1 MRELNEDE
9 QDLMVTLKVL
19 EDGITQEQLA
29 ERMGWDKQR
38 LIDVC
43 CNVAR
48 DFTSFNRLNTLKM
61 SIMLISKDPDLKR
74 DYFTQPLVNC
84 ALLMESKLVE
94 LNSREKFKCN
104 EHQVFLKQWKKH
116 RGY

>member
-1 MRELNEDE
+1 MI
-9 QDLMVTLKVL
+9 TLKVL
-19 EDGITQEQLA
+19 EGDISQEELA
-29 ERMGWDKQR
+29 VRMGWCKQH

-48 DFTSFNRLNTLKM
+48 DFTSFNRLNVLNM
-61 SIMLISKDPDLKR
+61 SIMLMSKDPDLKR

-84 ALLMESKLVE
+84 ALLMESKLIE
-94 LNSREKFKCN
+94 LNTREKFKCS
-104 EHQVFLKQWKKH
+104 EHQVFLKQWKEH